1 MSKKLTGGGRVDTKG
16 KYSTTREPLSK
27 TQLGKLAEKLGI
39 TTKLT
44 PEQTKTKTLALSP
57 KAVNQAIKGAR
68 FIGGAY
74 AGAGAIIL
82 PQLIRFIESTMDVK
96 TKPQSGPMRFAGRG
110 VRNPSKTSAEALG
123 RKEVQT
129 ARPKAKPKKTLTQ
142 SQKDKI
148 RGTFRTITVQKG
160 DNISKIAKRAGV
172 SQTTL
177 KKLNPKVKNN
187 PDLIYPGQKI
197 RIGGK

>member
-27 TQLGKLAEKLGI
+27 TQLGKLAENLGF
-39 TTKLT
+39 TSKLT
-44 PEQTKTKTLALSP
+44 PAQLRSKLATLSQ
-57 KAVNQAIKGAR
+57 KVVNQAIKKGR
-68 FIGGAY
+68 IVGGV
-74 AGAGAIIL
+74 AGIAGTVAL
-82 PQLIRFIESTMDVK
+82 TQLKKFIESTMDVK

-110 VRNPSKTSAEALG
+110 VRKPSKTSAEALG

-148 RGTFRTITVQKG
+148 RGTFRTITVQKN
-160 DNISKIAKRAGV
+160 DNITRIAKRAGV
-172 SQTTL
+172 SRATL
-177 KKLNPKVKNN
+177 EKLNPKVKKN

-197 RIGGK
+197 IIGG

>member
-16 KYSTTREPLSK
+16 KFSTTREPLSK
-27 TQLGKLAEKLGI
+27 TQLGKLAENLGF
-39 TTKLT
+39 TSKLT
-44 PEQTKTKTLALSP
+44 PAQLRSKLATLSQ
-57 KAVNQAIKGAR
+57 KVVNQAIKKGR
-68 FIGGAY
+68 IVGGV
-74 AGAGAIIL
+74 AGIAGTVAL
-82 PQLIRFIESTMDVK
+82 TQLKKFIESTMDVK

-110 VRNPSKTSAEALG
+110 VRKPSKTSAEALG

>member
-16 KYSTTREPLSK
+16 KFATTRDPLSK
-27 TQLGKLAEKLGI
+27 TQLGKLAENLGF
-39 TTKLT
+39 TSKLT
-44 PEQTKTKTLALSP
+44 PAQLKSKLATLSQ
-57 KAVNQAIKGAR
+57 KVVNQAIKKGR
-68 FIGGAY
+68 IVGGV
-74 AGAGAIIL
+74 AGIAGTAAL
-82 PQLIRFIESTMDVK
+82 TQLKKFIESTMDVK

-110 VRNPSKTSAEALG
+110 VRNPSKTSAEAID
-123 RKEVQT
+123 RKNVTT
-129 ARPKAKPKKTLTQ
+129 ARPKPKPKKTLTQ

-148 RGTFRTITVQKG
+148 RGTFRTITVQKN

-172 SQTTL
+172 SRATL
-177 KKLNPKVKNN
+177 EKLNPKVKKN

>member
-27 TQLGKLAEKLGI
+27 TQLGKLAENLGF
-39 TTKLT
+39 TSKLT
-44 PEQTKTKTLALSP
+44 PAQLRSKLATLSQ
-57 KAVNQAIKGAR
+57 KVVNQAIKKGR
-68 FIGGAY
+68 IVGGV
-74 AGAGAIIL
+74 AGIAGTAAL
-82 PQLIRFIESTMDVK
+82 TQLKKFIESTMDVK

-148 RGTFRTITVQKG
+148 RGTFRTITVQKN
-160 DNISKIAKRAGV
+160 DNITRIAKRAGV
-172 SQTTL
+172 SKATL
-177 KKLNPKVKNN
+177 EKLNPKVKKN
-187 PDLIYPGQKI
+187 PNLIYPGQKI

>member
-16 KYSTTREPLSK
+16 KFSTTREPLSK
-27 TQLGKLAEKLGI
+27 TQLGKLAENLGF
-39 TTKLT
+39 TSKLT
-44 PEQTKTKTLALSP
+44 PAQLRSKLATLSQ
-57 KAVNQAIKGAR
+57 KVVNQAIKKGR
-68 FIGGAY
+68 IVGGV
-74 AGAGAIIL
+74 AGIAGTVAL
-82 PQLIRFIESTMDVK
+82 TQLKKFIESTMDVK

-110 VRNPSKTSAEALG
+110 VRKPSKTSAEALG

-148 RGTFRTITVQKG
+148 RGTFRTITVQKN

-172 SQTTL
+172 SRATL
-177 KKLNPKVKNN
+177 EKLNPKVKKN

>member
-16 KYSTTREPLSK
+16 KFSTTREPLSK
-27 TQLGKLAEKLGI
+27 TQLGKLAENLGF
-39 TTKLT
+39 TSKLT
-44 PEQTKTKTLALSP
+44 PAQLRSKLATLSQ
-57 KAVNQAIKGAR
+57 KVVNQAIKKGR
-68 FIGGAY
+68 IVGGV
-74 AGAGAIIL
+74 AGIAGTVAL
-82 PQLIRFIESTMDVK
+82 TQLKKFIESTMDVK

-110 VRNPSKTSAEALG
+110 VRKPSKTSAEALG

-148 RGTFRTITVQKG
+148 RGTFRTITVQKN